1 MVILN
6 GTGATA
12 QWLALIMLS
21 AAAGALFAWIHVPA
35 ALLLGPMLAGIAFA
49 AAGAT
54 VRVSPAAFALAQGV
68 IGCMIAKM
76 APLAIGAEILDRW
89 PIFVFGV
96 LAVIA
101 ASVCLG
107 WVMTRMRVLPGT
119 TILWGSSPGAATA
132 MIVMAE
138 AYGADARL
146 VAFMQYLRV
155 ALVTAFASIVARVY
169 GLDLSHG
176 APTGTLFPDIH
187 WLSFAETLALATSGP
202 LIGEKLRIRS
212 GAFLLPLVAG
222 VILIHLGWLVVEL
235 PPWLLVLSYAVVGW
249 SIGLRFTRELLA
261 HVAKAF
267 PRVLACMIVLIL
279 VCAALAGLLV
289 VIAGIDPLTA
299 YLATSPG
306 GADSVAIIAASSN
319 VDVPFVL
326 AMQTLRLVAV
336 LFLAPVMAKLI
347 PSQPAANPS

>member
-1 MVILN
+1 VLSS
-6 GTGATA
+6 AT
-12 QWLALIMLS
+12 
-21 AAAGALFAWIHVPA
+21 GALFAWIHVPA
-35 ALLLGPMLAGIAFA
+35 ALLLGPMLAAIACTA
-49 AAGAT
+49 SGAT
-54 VRVSPAAFALAQGV
+54 VRVSSSAFALAQGV

-96 LAVIA
+96 LSVIA

-107 WVMTRMRVLPGT
+107 WAMTRMRVLPGT

-138 AYGADARL
+138 AHGADARL

-155 ALVTAFASIVARVY
+155 ALVTAFASLVARVW
-169 GLDLSHG
+169 GLDTSHG
-176 APTGTLFPDIH
+176 APTVALFPPVH
-187 WLSFAETLALATSGP
+187 WLSFAETLALATLGP
-202 LIGEKLRIRS
+202 LIGDKLGIRS
-212 GAFLLPLVAG
+212 GAFLIPLVAG
-222 VILIHLGWLVVEL
+222 VFLVQRGWLVLEL

-249 SIGLRFTRELLA
+249 SIGLRFTHELLA

-279 VCAALAGLLV
+279 MCAALAGVLV
-289 VIAGIDPLTA
+289 TIAGIDPLTA

-319 VDVPFVL
+319 VDVPFVM
-326 AMQTLRLVAV
+326 AMQTVRLVAV
-336 LFLAPVMAKLI
+336 IFLAPVMARVVD
-347 PSQPAANPS
+347 